1 MKNTKLALIA
11 GATLGLALSLGAC
24 DKKSEEPPASVG
36 QAPAPA
42 PEKTMPEQAS
52 PSQQGSNTDPATP
65 GSSGMPD
72 KKPEDASKSQKG

>member
-24 DKKSEEPPASVG
+24 DKKSDETPSSVG
-36 QAPAPA
+36 QAPAPD
-42 PEKTMPEQAS
+42 KTTPEQAAPS
-52 PSQQGSNTDPATP
+52 PQGSSTDPGTP
-65 GSSGMPD
+65 GSSGMQD